1 MMSRI
6 HSFTIAW
13 ANLFVE
19 RGFLTILRRINM
31 SRPCHRNF
39 TWRGHYLLKQ
49 RRRLTVTSTT
59 SSDLPPSRKKYANNV
74 WLLDNKRN
82 ELRWRCECSYVQART
97 AVNWSV

>member
-39 TWRGHYLLKQ
+39 TGDIIY
-49 RRRLTVTSTT
+49 S
-59 SSDLPPSRKKYANNV
+59 
-74 WLLDNKRN
+74 NKDDG
-82 ELRWRCECSYVQART
+82 
-97 AVNWSV
+97 